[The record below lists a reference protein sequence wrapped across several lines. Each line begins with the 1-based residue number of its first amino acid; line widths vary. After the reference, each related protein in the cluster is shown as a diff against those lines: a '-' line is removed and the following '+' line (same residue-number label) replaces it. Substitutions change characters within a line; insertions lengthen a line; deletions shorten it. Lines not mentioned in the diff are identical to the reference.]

1 MFTGLIEAV
10 GSLAALQRR
19 GDGGGLTVAFDG
31 WDSPLAP
38 GESIAVSG
46 VCLTVTSAKPG
57 QFTCDLLG
65 ETLART
71 NLGGKK
77 PGSMLNLER
86 ALKAGDRMGG
96 HYVQG
101 HVDGVGKVVSMR
113 DTGADLIV
121 EIGCDKQLLCDIL
134 MKGSIACDGVSLTV
148 AALSANSF
156 SVHLIPTTREKTAF
170 RRLARG
176 NAVNIETDVLGKY
189 ARQHATMAAAHGG
202 ITMEDLAKAGYAV

>member
-1 MFTGLIEAV
+1 MFTGLIAGV
-10 GSLAALQRR
+10 GTLSALQRR
-19 GDGGGLTVAFDG
+19 GDGGRLTVAFDG

-46 VCLTVTSAKPG
+46 TCLTIASAGPR

-71 NLGGKK
+71 TLGAKK
-77 PGSMLNLER
+77 PGCLLNLER

-101 HVDGVGKVVSMR
+101 HVDGIGKVVSMQ

-121 EIGCDKQLLCDIL
+121 EIGCDEQLLDDIL
-134 MKGSIACDGVSLTV
+134 MRGSVACDGVSLTV
-148 AALSANSF
+148 AALTKNSF

-170 RRLARG
+170 CTLARG
-176 NAVNIETDVLGKY
+176 DAVNIETDVLGKY
-189 ARQHATMAAAHGG
+189 VRRHLEMAAAPGR